1 MEPPAQITPT
11 KLADYLEVLTKAVF
25 ESGISWAV
33 VERKWAGSREAFK
46 EFDPET
52 VASFGPD
59 QVDAL
64 CADTRVIRNRKKIE
78 ATVHNAAVMLDLER
92 EYGSFQKYL
101 QSQGE
106 FEPLLKD
113 MKKRFKFVGAFGAY
127 YFLYVVGEPVP
138 DHDEFRAK
146 IQGL

>member
-33 VERKWAGSREAFK
+33 VERKWATSREAFK
-46 EFDPET
+46 DFDPET
-52 VASFGPD
+52 IAGFGPD

-78 ATVHNAAVMLDLER
+78 ATVHNAATMLAVER
-92 EYGSFQKYL
+92 EFGSFKKYL

-138 DHDEFRAK
+138 DHEEFRAK